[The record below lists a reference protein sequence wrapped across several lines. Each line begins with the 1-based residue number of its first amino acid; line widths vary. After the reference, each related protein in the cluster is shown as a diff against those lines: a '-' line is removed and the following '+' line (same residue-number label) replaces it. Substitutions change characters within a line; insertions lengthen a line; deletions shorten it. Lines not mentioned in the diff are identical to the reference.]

1 MTAEELIEEFNK
13 RLSLIENEVIEPDE
27 ETLFLKN
34 FLENNSDL
42 SLESIAK
49 INITQMFMA
58 HTLTWLNADFEKI
71 DIIFNRLKPLLENP
85 ELTRKDLSSVLKK
98 IVSTHN
104 DLVKNDESNSITKG
118 IKKFSINQ
126 KLIKSLKK
134 HGLDETY
141 LDSANAFMELLDLM
155 IDEVIN
161 SDEECSLDEDE
172 KRKVLESTEKLAEG
186 IHAINIIKTAQ
197 GICSNTGETIILNC
211 DNEPVDI
218 NDKSFSKKDR
228 NNLFRKIMK
237 SEEFKDFIS
246 EYKKITAYYNAKQTA
261 INKRIRVKNKK
272 SLKYREFLALFQ
284 KQVETPGEITNY
296 RTLLASIPDQD
307 LQLLFLNYVYRNN
320 LAIAETVQE
329 EYHRIFSPEVSA
341 YAQILSSFSMPN
353 NKEFLECVTSRYT
366 KEELQEALAG
376 LKKIKITNPEDI
388 YKILSISNSQTI
400 SLLKSLTEKEIIPS
414 EFYKSHMS
422 IFSTDS
428 NVYSTV
434 LENINTFTTNNINPK
449 YLYSNTSILLVD
461 SIAFKKRIDLL
472 REENLLGSI
481 KKDSDI
487 SFFAREELAERLA
500 LIGKSKYM
508 SDVREDISL
517 LNASNVKWKRAIVM
531 ESIDMPVSKE
541 DLPAFLDNDDFF
553 IPDSKIDSYIQTL
566 PEISKPSTK

>member
-1 MTAEELIEEFNK
+1 
-13 RLSLIENEVIEPDE
+13 
-27 ETLFLKN
+27 
-34 FLENNSDL
+34 
-42 SLESIAK
+42 
-49 INITQMFMA
+49 MA

-98 IVSTHN
+98 IVSAHN

-172 KRKVLESTEKLAEG
+172 KSKVLESTEKLAEG

-211 DNEPVDI
+211 DNNPVDI

-237 SEEFKDFIS
+237 TDEFKDFIS
-246 EYKKITAYYNAKQTA
+246 EYKKITAYYNAKQTV
-261 INKRIRVKNKK
+261 INKRVRVKNKK

-320 LAIAETVQE
+320 LAIAEQVQE
-329 EYHRIFSPEVSA
+329 KYNKTFSTEVSA

-366 KEELQEALAG
+366 KEELQEALDG
-376 LKKIKITNPEDI
+376 LKKIKITNPDDI
-388 YKILSISNSQTI
+388 YKILSVSNSTTI
-400 SLLKSLTEKEIIPS
+400 SLLSSFTEKEIIPS

-487 SFFAREELAERLA
+487 SFFAHEELAERLA

-508 SDVREDISL
+508 SDVSENISL

-541 DLPAFLDNDDFF
+541 DLPAFLDRDDFF

>member
-1 MTAEELIEEFNK
+1 MNL
-13 RLSLIENEVIEPDE
+13 R
-27 ETLFLKN
+27 
-34 FLENNSDL
+34 
-42 SLESIAK
+42 
-49 INITQMFMA
+49 
-58 HTLTWLNADFEKI
+58 
-71 DIIFNRLKPLLENP
+71 
-85 ELTRKDLSSVLKK
+85 
-98 IVSTHN
+98 
-104 DLVKNDESNSITKG
+104 
-118 IKKFSINQ
+118 
-126 KLIKSLKK
+126 
-134 HGLDETY
+134 
-141 LDSANAFMELLDLM
+141 
-155 IDEVIN
+155 
-161 SDEECSLDEDE
+161 
-172 KRKVLESTEKLAEG
+172 
-186 IHAINIIKTAQ
+186 
-197 GICSNTGETIILNC
+197 IL
-211 DNEPVDI
+211 
-218 NDKSFSKKDR
+218 
-228 NNLFRKIMK
+228 
-237 SEEFKDFIS
+237 
-246 EYKKITAYYNAKQTA
+246 YKKITAYYNAKQTV
-261 INKRIRVKNKK
+261 INKRVRVKNKK

-320 LAIAETVQE
+320 LAIAEQVQE
-329 EYHRIFSPEVSA
+329 KYNKTFSTEVSA

-366 KEELQEALAG
+366 KEELQEALDG
-376 LKKIKITNPEDI
+376 LKKIKITNPDDI
-388 YKILSISNSQTI
+388 YKILSVSNSTTI
-400 SLLKSLTEKEIIPS
+400 SLLSSFTEKEIIPS

-541 DLPAFLDNDDFF
+541 DLPAFLDRDDFF

>member
-58 HTLTWLNADFEKI
+58 HTLTWLNADLEKI
-71 DIIFNRLKPLLENP
+71 DIIFNRLKPLLENS

-98 IVSTHN
+98 IVSAHS
-104 DLVKNDESNSITKG
+104 DLVKNDENNSITKR

-134 HGLDETY
+134 YGLDESY

-155 IDEVIN
+155 IEETVN
-161 SDEECSLDEDE
+161 LDEECPLDADD

-211 DNEPVDI
+211 DNNPVDI

-246 EYKKITAYYNAKQTA
+246 EYKKITAYYNEKQTA

-272 SLKYREFLALFQ
+272 SLRYREFLALFQ

-296 RTLLASIPDQD
+296 RTLLAFIPDQD

-320 LAIAETVQE
+320 LAIAEQVQE
-329 EYHRIFSPEVSA
+329 KYNKTFSTEVSA

-353 NKEFLECVTSRYT
+353 NKGFLECVTSRYT
-366 KEELQEALAG
+366 KEELQEALDG

-400 SLLKSLTEKEIIPS
+400 SILKSLTEKEIIPS

>member
-1 MTAEELIEEFNK
+1 MTKEELIEEINK
-13 RLSLIENEVIEPDE
+13 RLLLVEKEIIVPDE
-27 ETLFLKN
+27 ETLYLKN

-42 SLESIAK
+42 SLESIAE

-58 HTLTWLNADFEKI
+58 QTLTWLDADFKKI
-71 DIIFNRLKPLLENP
+71 DAIFNKLKPLLENQK
-85 ELTRKDLSSVLKK
+85 LTRKDLSHILKNIVSAHNDSLKK
-98 IVSTHN
+98 
-104 DLVKNDESNSITKG
+104 DKSNFITKG
-118 IKKFSINQ
+118 IKNFSVNQ
-126 KLIKSLKK
+126 RLIKSLKK
-134 HGLDETY
+134 YGLDESY
-141 LDSANAFMELLDLM
+141 LDSAKAFIELLDLV
-155 IDEVIN
+155 IDGTIN
-161 SDEECSLDEDE
+161 SNEECTSEEDD
-172 KRKVLESTEKLAEG
+172 KRKILESTEKLAQG
-186 IHAINIIKTAQ
+186 IHTINIIKTAQ
-197 GICSNTGETIILNC
+197 GICSNNSEKVILNC
-211 DNEPVDI
+211 DNNPVDI
-218 NDKSFSKKDR
+218 NGKSFSKKDR
-228 NNLFRKIMK
+228 NYLFRKIMK

-246 EYKKITAYYNAKQTA
+246 EYKKITAYYNEKQTV
-261 INKRIRVKNKK
+261 ISKRVRVKNKK

-284 KQVETPGEITNY
+284 KQTAIPGEITNY
-296 RTLLASIPDQD
+296 HTLLNYIPDQD
-307 LQLLFLNYVYRNN
+307 LQIAFLNYVYENN
-320 LAIAETVQE
+320 LSIAETVQE

-376 LKKIKITNPEDI
+376 LKKIKITNPDDI
-388 YKILSISNSQTI
+388 YKILSVSDSTTI
-400 SLLKSLTEKEIIPS
+400 SLLQSFTEKEIIPS

-461 SIAFKKRIDLL
+461 SMAFKEKIDLL

-487 SFFAREELAERLA
+487 SFFASDELAERLA

-508 SDVREDISL
+508 EYVSDDISL
-517 LNASNVKWKRAIVM
+517 LNANNVKWKRAIVM

-553 IPDSKIDSYIQTL
+553 IPDSKIDSYIPTL
-566 PEISKPSTK
+566 PKISKPSTK

>member
-27 ETLFLKN
+27 ETLFLKK
-34 FLENNSDL
+34 FLENNSELCLD
-42 SLESIAK
+42 SIAK

-98 IVSTHN
+98 IVSAHN

-172 KRKVLESTEKLAEG
+172 KSKVLESTEKLAEG

-211 DNEPVDI
+211 DNNPVDI

-237 SEEFKDFIS
+237 TDEFKDFIS
-246 EYKKITAYYNAKQTA
+246 EYKKIAAYYNAKQTV
-261 INKRIRVKNKK
+261 INKRVRVKNKK

-320 LAIAETVQE
+320 LAIAEQVQE
-329 EYHRIFSPEVSA
+329 KYNKTFSTEVSA

-366 KEELQEALAG
+366 KEELQEALDG

-461 SIAFKKRIDLL
+461 SIAFRKRIDLL

-500 LIGKSKYM
+500 LIGKSKHM

-541 DLPAFLDNDDFF
+541 DLPAFLDRDDFF

>member
-1 MTAEELIEEFNK
+1 MTPEELIEEFNK
-13 RLSLIENEVIEPDE
+13 RLFLIENEVIEPDE

-34 FLENNSDL
+34 FLENNSELCLD
-42 SLESIAK
+42 SIAE

-58 HTLTWLNADFEKI
+58 HTLTWLDADFEKI
-71 DIIFNRLKPLLENP
+71 NIIFNRLKPLLENP

-98 IVSTHN
+98 IVSAHN

-134 HGLDETY
+134 HGLDESY

-155 IDEVIN
+155 IDETIN
-161 SDEECSLDEDE
+161 LDEECPLDEDE

-197 GICSNTGETIILNC
+197 GICSNTDEAIILNC
-211 DNEPVDI
+211 DNNPVDI

-237 SEEFKDFIS
+237 TDEFKNFIS
-246 EYKKITAYYNAKQTA
+246 EYKKITAYYNAKQTV
-261 INKRIRVKNKK
+261 INKRVRVKNKK

-284 KQVETPGEITNY
+284 KQAKTPGEITNY

-307 LQLLFLNYVYRNN
+307 LQLVFLNYVYRNN
-320 LAIAETVQE
+320 LAIAEKVQE
-329 EYHRIFSPEVSA
+329 KYNKTFSEEVSA
-341 YAQILSSFSMPN
+341 YAQILSNFSMPN

-366 KEELQEALAG
+366 KDELQEALDG

-422 IFSTDS
+422 IFLTDS
-428 NVYSTV
+428 HDYSTV
-434 LENINTFTTNNINPK
+434 LENINTFTKNDINPR
-449 YLYSNTSILLVD
+449 YLYTNTSILLAD
-461 SIAFKKRIDLL
+461 STALKERVNLM
-472 REENLLGSI
+472 REENLIGSI

-487 SFFAREELAERLA
+487 SFFTSDELEERIA
-500 LIGKSKYM
+500 LIKNSKYM
-508 SDVREDISL
+508 SYVSDDITL
-517 LNASNVKWKRAIVM
+517 LNASNIKWKRAIVM
-531 ESIDMPVSKE
+531 ESIDMPVAKE
-541 DLPAFLDNDDFF
+541 DLSAFLDKDDFF
-553 IPDSKIDSYIQTL
+553 IPDSKIDSYIPTI
-566 PEISKPSTK
+566 PKITKPSTK